1 MARVRRAVRA
11 IDRQIIANTAR
22 RLVANK
28 RTRRRT
34 GLYPLANLFLF
45 ITMRC
50 NAKCDHCFCWQDL
63 NIGIP
68 ELTLE
73 QVDRLAETV
82 PPFDILILT
91 GGEPTLRR
99 DLPEVLAAF
108 AKRRKASVLRINT
121 NALFPDKLVRMA
133 EDFKAEFP
141 DVGIDFQI
149 SLDGLRETHD
159 RIRGVPGNFD
169 KVIESLRKLW
179 PLQEKYPAVAV
190 NVLTIIN
197 SMNYREL
204 VELNDLLRREVSP
217 AVYQGF
223 EIMRDVNR
231 TAWNILPEIRE
242 ANVAPKS
249 NMDLP
254 PVEDFPK
261 IVADLERI
269 NEGSPYRADAYRL
282 HTIATLRMIATGK
295 PQFPCVTAGSAV
307 GVIYSNGDVAH
318 CEFTKPFANL
328 AQFDFDFSA
337 LWQSE
342 AAWERRGQIRCCHCT
357 HGSFHGKAVE
367 YSWRGIAGM
376 VRQAL

>member
-1 MARVRRAVRA
+1 VIRR
-11 IDRQIIANTAR
+11 IDREIIAGTAR
-22 RLVANK
+22 RLVRNN
-28 RTRRRT
+28 RVRRET

-63 NIGIP
+63 NVGIP
-68 ELTLE
+68 EMSVE
-73 QVDRLAETV
+73 QLDRVAETV
-82 PPFDILILT
+82 PPFNILILT

-99 DLPEVLAAF
+99 DLLEVMGCF
-108 AKRRKASVLRINT
+108 AKRRKVDVLRINT
-121 NALFPDKLVRMA
+121 NALFPDKLVKLT

-159 RIRGVPGNFD
+159 GIRGVPGNFD
-169 KVIESLRKLW
+169 KVIESLQRLW
-179 PLQEKYPAVAV
+179 PLQARYPATAV

-197 SMNYREL
+197 ALNYRQL
-204 VELNDLLRREVSP
+204 YELNDLLRREVSP
-217 AVYQGF
+217 DIYQGF
-223 EIMRDVNR
+223 EIVRDVNR
-231 TAWNILPEIRE
+231 TAWNILPAIRE
-242 ANVAPKS
+242 ENVAPK

-254 PVEDFPK
+254 PVEDFPG
-261 IVADLERI
+261 IIADLERI
-269 NEGSPYRADAYRL
+269 NAGSPWRADAYRL

-295 PQFPCVTAGSAV
+295 PQYPCVTAGSAV
-307 GVIYSNGDVAH
+307 GVVYSNGDVAH

-328 AQFDFDFSA
+328 EAFGFDFDA

-342 AAWERRGQIRCCHCT
+342 AAWERRRQIRCCHCT

-376 VRQAL
+376 VKQSL